1 METNKTEITLR
12 EVYDVLMAMKVEMS
26 SHPREIKDHEKRIR
40 DLEFRVYTA
49 AGMFSVIAIIFNQ
62 LISYLMKG

>member
-1 METNKTEITLR
+1 MEPNKAEITLR
-12 EVYDVLMAMKVEMS
+12 EVYDLLMAMKVEMS

-49 AGMFSVIAIIFNQ
+49 AGMFSAFAVILNQ
-62 LISYLMKG
+62 VINYLMKG